1 MTNIEIKA
9 AESLSNLHKDLSK
22 VSESIKRI
30 PTINE
35 QQFYLDLSR
44 NVAAALIPEYNSLEG
59 IPSKT
64 VTLTNAIFDEVMVA
78 FNKKFNQE
86 TN

>member
-9 AESLSNLHKDLSK
+9 AESLSNLHKDLSQ

-30 PTINE
+30 PIINE

-78 FNKKFNQE
+78 FNKKFNQG